1 MKDIVEYLDRIGH
14 KLGIGGFE
22 GVIGAL
28 VLSLA
33 ALVIVSQ
40 YFSLFWRTGIR
51 KERPKIQRDGH
62 ILNPLEWS
70 EDPEK
75 TIGWDHGSKAIG
87 PKLKLCL
94 ISMVAIGIF
103 TMLSRCMKA
112 G

>member
-40 YFSLFWRTGIR
+40 YFSLFWGTGVR
-51 KERPKIQRDGH
+51 KKQPKIQRDSH

-70 EDPEK
+70 EDPDK
-75 TIGWDHGSKAIG
+75 TIEWDHGSKAVG
-87 PKLKLCL
+87 PKLTLKLFL
-94 ISMVAIGIF
+94 ISMVAICIF
-103 TMLSRCMKA
+103 AALSRCMR
-112 G
+112 